1 MEVFIAFL
9 AGFSI
14 GWASVWFI
22 FCMGELKAID
32 HESLEYNNVG
42 GKTLVDYIDPTFD
55 PENYLRKGK

>member
-42 GKTLVDYIDPTFD
+42 GKTLVDYIDPKFD

>member
-1 MEVFIAFL
+1 MEVFITFL
-9 AGFSI
+9 AGFSL

-22 FCMGELKAID
+22 FFIGKLKAID

-42 GKTLVDYIDPTFD
+42 GKTLVNYIDSKFD